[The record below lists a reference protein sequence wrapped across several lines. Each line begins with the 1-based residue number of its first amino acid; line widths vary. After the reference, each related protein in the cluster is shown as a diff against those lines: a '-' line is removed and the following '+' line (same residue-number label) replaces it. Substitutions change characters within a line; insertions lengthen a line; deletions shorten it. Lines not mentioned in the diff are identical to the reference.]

1 MLSTVGQVLSP
12 VTILFS
18 SVEQACCIQFGK
30 DLVRMIGHLLLG
42 VLQALCK
49 SEEHVCHTSSACVD
63 AAALYA
69 FTRVHAA
76 LYNLWQQ
83 QWSHLAKE
91 MPWRQKIYAYMLATH
106 RHYANCARTV
116 IREQPPSL

>member
-12 VTILFS
+12 MTILFS
-18 SVEQACCIQFGK
+18 SVEQACCIQVGK
-30 DLVRMIGHLLLG
+30 DLVRLICHLLLG

-69 FTRVHAA
+69 FTRVHAT
-76 LYNLWQQ
+76 LYNLLQQ
-83 QWSHLAKE
+83 QWSHSAKDL
-91 MPWRQKIYAYMLATH
+91 PWRQKISAHMLASH
-106 RHYANCARTV
+106 QPYANYA
-116 IREQPPSL
+116 